1 MPAGSKVKDTTQ
13 EYQFSKPFVTPSGHE
28 VSVYDT
34 PGNARVVVKH
44 TSGSHIEFKDD
55 GTVYLKSV
63 GDIHTHS
70 SVISS
75 QENADKGS
83 DTSTLRVDTDYAIQ
97 VGGKLHIKCSELNF
111 EIGSTGRI
119 IAGTD
124 LISSANNIINKATE
138 SISLEGT
145 KSIYMDT
152 KEMRDRIV
160 SRRSE
165 TGTKENGSP
174 GGINV
179 MNVFGNTIIQNDD
192 PNGGITISSKGYLNL
207 VCGQERVDITGRW
220 TPAPS
225 AEALA
230 TYTNKV
236 YTPIKM
242 PLDRSILPGDYY
254 EYIQTTKD
262 VIIDIDE
269 NQVVGGLRTRF
280 VGGEEFI
287 NIGGMQSVAIGGM
300 QTVNIAGIQVVR
312 AAKIFLN

>member
-1 MPAGSKVKDTTQ
+1 MPAGSKVRDTKQ
-13 EYQFSKPFVTPSGHE
+13 EYQFSQPFITPSGHE
-28 VSVYDT
+28 ISVYDT
-34 PGNARVVVKH
+34 PGNARVVIKH

-75 QENADKGS
+75 QENSDKGS
-83 DTSTLRVDTDYAIQ
+83 DTSTLRVDTDYAMHI
-97 VGGKLHIKCSELNF
+97 GGRLNIKCSELNF

-124 LISSANNIINKATE
+124 LITSANNIINKATE

-165 TGTKENGSP
+165 VGTKEDGTP

-179 MNVFGNTIIQNDD
+179 MNVYGNAIIQNDD

-220 TPAPS
+220 TDRPS
-225 AEALA
+225 MEARA

-236 YTPIKM
+236 YTPMRM
-242 PLDRSILPGDYY
+242 PLDMSIKPGDYY

-262 VIIDIDE
+262 VVINLNE
-269 NQVVGGLRTRF
+269 NQVVGGLRTREVGMAEF
-280 VGGEEFI
+280 V
-287 NIGGMQSVAIGGM
+287 NIGG
-300 QTVNIAGIQVVR
+300 IQVIR

>member
-1 MPAGSKVKDTTQ
+1 MPAGSKVRDTKQ
-13 EYQFSKPFVTPSGHE
+13 EYQFSQPFITPSGHE
-28 VSVYDT
+28 ISVYDT
-34 PGNARVVVKH
+34 PGNARVVIKH

-55 GTVYLKSV
+55 GTVYLKAV

-75 QENADKGS
+75 QENSDKGS
-83 DTSTLRVDTDYAIQ
+83 DTSTLRVDTDYAMHI
-97 VGGKLHIKCSELNF
+97 GGKLHIKCSDLNF

-124 LISSANNIINKATE
+124 LITSANNIINKATE

-165 TGTKENGSP
+165 VGTKEDGAP

-179 MNVFGNTIIQNDD
+179 MNVHGNTIIQNDD

-220 TPAPS
+220 TDRPS
-225 AEALA
+225 MEAQA

-236 YTPIKM
+236 YTPMRM
-242 PLDRSILPGDYY
+242 PLDMSTLPGDYY
-254 EYIQTTKD
+254 EYIETTKD
-262 VIIDIDE
+262 VIIDLNE
-269 NQVVGGLRTRF
+269 NQAVGGLRTRH
-280 VGGEEFI
+280 VGGAEFI
-287 NIGGMQSVAIGGM
+287 NIG
-300 QTVNIAGIQVVR
+300 GIQVVR

>member
-1 MPAGSKVKDTTQ
+1 MPAGSKVKDTKQ
-13 EYQFSKPFVTPSGHE
+13 EYQFSQPFITPSGHE
-28 VSVYDT
+28 ISVYDT
-34 PGNARVVVKH
+34 PENARVVIKH

-55 GTVYLKSV
+55 GTVYLKAV

-70 SVISS
+70 GVISS
-75 QENADKGS
+75 QQDSEKGS

-124 LISSANNIINKATE
+124 LITSANNIINKATE
-138 SISLEGT
+138 SISLEGS

-165 TGTKENGSP
+165 VGTMEDGSK

-179 MNVFGNTIIQNDD
+179 MNVYGNTIIQNDD

-207 VCGQERVDITGRW
+207 VCGQERVDITGMW
-220 TPAPS
+220 TDRPS
-225 AEALA
+225 LHSQA
-230 TYTNKV
+230 TFTNMV
-236 YTPIKM
+236 FSPTTS
-242 PLDRSILPGDYY
+242 PLDKSLLPGDYY

-262 VIIDIDE
+262 VVIISDE
-269 NQVVGGLRTRF
+269 KQF
-280 VGGEEFI
+280 VGGVRDRQV
-287 NIGGMQSVAIGGM
+287 GGAE
-300 QTVNIAGIQVVR
+300 TVNIGGIQVVK